1 VTRRVGSDLSKAHF
15 GAILKRIEDDLMMN
29 RSIAELAATI
39 PISASCFARLF
50 KQITGLT
57 LCNYVIHRRIER
69 AKQLMVNG
77 ELDLADIAVV
87 VGFADQAHLTRHFKK
102 VTGITPAQFC
112 NQHGALKR
120 VRPALRKHHEKQT
133 P

>member
-1 VTRRVGSDLSKAHF
+1 MGSDLSRARF
-15 GAILKRIEDDLMMN
+15 GAILKRIENDLTTN
-29 RSIAELAATI
+29 HSIDELAATI

-69 AKQLMVNG
+69 MKQLVLNG
-77 ELDLADIAVV
+77 ELGLADIAVV

-112 NQHGALKR
+112 KQHGALKR